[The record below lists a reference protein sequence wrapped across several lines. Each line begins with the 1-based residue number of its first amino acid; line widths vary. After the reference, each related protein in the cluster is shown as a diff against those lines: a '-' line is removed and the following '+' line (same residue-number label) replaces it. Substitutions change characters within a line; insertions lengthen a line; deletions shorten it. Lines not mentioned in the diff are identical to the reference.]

1 MSSVKNK
8 PMCFRPSAELEKR
21 IKAAAKREK
30 RSNSQIIAL
39 AVEAGI
45 RTFEPV
51 AQTAT
56 GVQE

>member
-30 RSNSQIIAL
+30 RSNSQLIAL

-45 RTFEPV
+45 RNFESPTS
-51 AQTAT
+51 AAI
-56 GVQE
+56 GE